1 MIHFFDVF
9 DKHPKIFILY
19 ETAFIR
25 YNIGIQ
31 MKGAT
36 PVMNNFSVN
45 SGFLYGVTAVVIV
58 YVLAQSL
65 FFLARA
71 AKRANELGIGAATIR
86 KTIVSSGLFSIAP
99 AVAILLGVITLSK
112 FMGLPLP
119 WLRLSILGALTYELP
134 AATST
139 ATAMNLSLSETITDP
154 KAFAAIA
161 WVMTLGI
168 IPGIFV
174 VLFGLKKMQKGIV
187 SIKAKD
193 PKWGELFMAS
203 MFLGMISAFVGMLF
217 SDVRMGLPGFI
228 PIAVALVSALIM
240 AVEGLLIKLC
250 KWSWLEQYALPIS
263 MLGAMAAS
271 IPITAL
277 MG

>member
-1 MIHFFDVF
+1 MIPSFGKF

-19 ETAFIR
+19 EILSIR

-71 AKRANELGIGAATIR
+71 AKRAKELGISASAIR

>member
-1 MIHFFDVF
+1 MQTF
-9 DKHPKIFILY
+9 
-19 ETAFIR
+19 
-25 YNIGIQ
+25 N
-31 MKGAT
+31 
-36 PVMNNFSVN
+36 VN
-45 SGFLYGVTAVVIV
+45 SPFLYGVTAVVII

-65 FFLARA
+65 FFLVRA
-71 AKRANELGIGAATIR
+71 ARRAKELGIQT
-86 KTIVSSGLFSIAP
+86 KTIQKTILSTALFTIAP
-99 AVAILLGVITLSK
+99 AAAILLGVITLSK

-134 AATST
+134 AASST
-139 ATAMNLSLSETITDP
+139 ATAMNLSLSTAITDP
-154 KAFAAIA
+154 KAYTAIV

-174 VLFGLKKMQKGIV
+174 VLFGLKKMQSGIV
-187 SIKAKD
+187 SLKSKD
-193 PKWGELFMAS
+193 PKWGEIFMSS

-228 PIAVALVSALIM
+228 PIAVALVSALLM
-240 AVEGLLIKLC
+240 AVEGILIKVC

-271 IPITAL
+271 IPLTAL

>member
-1 MIHFFDVF
+1 
-9 DKHPKIFILY
+9 
-19 ETAFIR
+19 
-25 YNIGIQ
+25 
-31 MKGAT
+31 MKE
-36 PVMNNFSVN
+36 FSVN
-45 SGFLYGVTAVVIV
+45 SGFLYTVTSIVIV

-65 FFLARA
+65 FFLVRA
-71 AKRANELGIGAATIR
+71 ARRARQLGIQSAVIK
-86 KTIVSSGLFSIAP
+86 KTILSTSLFTIAP

-134 AATST
+134 AASTT
-139 ATAMNLSLSETITDP
+139 ATAMNLSLSQQITDP
-154 KAFAAIA
+154 SAYAAIA

-174 VLFGLKKMQKGIV
+174 VLFGLKKMQAGIV
-187 SIKAKD
+187 SIKSKD
-193 PKWGELFMAS
+193 PKWGELFMSS

-217 SDVRMGLPGFI
+217 SDVRAGLPGFI
-228 PIAVALVSALIM
+228 PIVVALVSAVIM
-240 AVEGLLIKLC
+240 AVCGILINKC
-250 KWSWLEQYALPIS
+250 KMGWLEQYALPLS

-271 IPITAL
+271 IPVTAL

>member
-1 MIHFFDVF
+1 
-9 DKHPKIFILY
+9 
-19 ETAFIR
+19 
-25 YNIGIQ
+25 
-31 MKGAT
+31 MK
-36 PVMNNFSVN
+36 PFNVN
-45 SGFLYGVTAVVIV
+45 SGFLYGVTIVVIV

-65 FFLARA
+65 FFLIRAARRARA
-71 AKRANELGIGAATIR
+71 LGIAPNTLR
-86 KTIVSSGLFSIAP
+86 KTVISSALFSIAP

-139 ATAMNLSLSETITDP
+139 ATAMKLSLSETITDP
-154 KAFAAIA
+154 RAFSAIA

-174 VLFGLKKMQKGIV
+174 VLFGLKKIQSGIV
-187 SIKAKD
+187 SLKTKD
-193 PKWGELFMAS
+193 PKWGELFMTG

-217 SDVRMGLPGFI
+217 ADVRLGLPGFI
-228 PIAVALVSALIM
+228 PLVVALISALIM
-240 AVEGLLIKLC
+240 AVEGVLIKVC
-250 KWSWLEQYALPIS
+250 KIHWLEQYALPIS

-271 IPITAL
+271 IPVTAL

>member
-1 MIHFFDVF
+1 
-9 DKHPKIFILY
+9 
-19 ETAFIR
+19 
-25 YNIGIQ
+25 
-31 MKGAT
+31 MKEF
-36 PVMNNFSVN
+36 NVN
-45 SGFLYGVTAVVIV
+45 SGFLYGVTSVVIV

-65 FFLARA
+65 FFLVRA
-71 AKRANELGIGAATIR
+71 AKRAKQLGIQSSVIK
-86 KTIVSSGLFSIAP
+86 KTILSTSLFTIAP

-134 AATST
+134 AASTT
-139 ATAMNLSLSETITDP
+139 ATAMNLSLSQQITD
-154 KAFAAIA
+154 ASAYSAIV

-174 VLFGLKKMQKGIV
+174 VLFGLKKIQSGIV
-187 SIKAKD
+187 SIKSKD
-193 PKWGELFMAS
+193 PKWGELFMSS

-217 SDVRMGLPGFI
+217 SDVRAGLPGFI
-228 PIAVALVSALIM
+228 PVVVALVSAVIM
-240 AVEGLLIKLC
+240 AVCGILIKKC
-250 KWSWLEQYALPIS
+250 KMAWLEQYALPLS

-271 IPITAL
+271 IPVTAL

>member
-1 MIHFFDVF
+1 
-9 DKHPKIFILY
+9 
-19 ETAFIR
+19 
-25 YNIGIQ
+25 
-31 MKGAT
+31 MKEF
-36 PVMNNFSVN
+36 NVN
-45 SGFLYGVTAVVIV
+45 SGFLYGVTSVVIV

-65 FFLARA
+65 FFLVRA
-71 AKRANELGIGAATIR
+71 AKRAKQLGIQSSVIK
-86 KTIVSSGLFSIAP
+86 KTILSTSLFTIAP

-134 AATST
+134 AASTT
-139 ATAMNLSLSETITDP
+139 ATAMNLSLSQQITD
-154 KAFAAIA
+154 ASAYSAIV

-174 VLFGLKKMQKGIV
+174 VLFGLKKIQSGIV
-187 SIKAKD
+187 SIKSKD
-193 PKWGELFMAS
+193 PKWGELFMSS

-217 SDVRMGLPGFI
+217 SDVRAGLPGFI
-228 PIAVALVSALIM
+228 PIVVALVSAVIM
-240 AVEGLLIKLC
+240 AVCGILIKKC
-250 KWSWLEQYALPIS
+250 KMAWLEQYALPLS

-271 IPITAL
+271 IPVTAL